1 MASKDYVVRR
11 APVEPA
17 KPAYLL
23 EKEFFDRY
31 LRRQCSHRHL
41 VDSFLRHLQSN
52 KWRSYKFEG
61 NSRYSFR
68 SDSDHIVTLTAATTS
83 DVMRLNP
90 ERTTKLYMALK
101 TGAFGYNSY
110 REFLDELRPF
120 IAAVFI
126 AENDPIT
133 NRLKVFLKLA
143 EGGLFEFSV
152 EPFVEIAKPLPDY
165 VKADA
170 EPIVE
175 DNDDPLDL
183 EEQLEVEL

>member
-11 APVEPA
+11 APVAPA
-17 KPAYLL
+17 KPAWEL
-23 EKEFFDRY
+23 EKEFFDSY

-41 VDSFLRHLQSN
+41 VDAFLRHLQSN
-52 KWRSYKFEG
+52 KWRTYKFEG

-83 DVMRLNP
+83 DVLRLNP

-101 TGAFGYNSY
+101 SGAFGYKTY
-110 REFLDELRPF
+110 REFMDELRHY

-126 AENDPIT
+126 AENDPVT

-170 EPIVE
+170 EPIVDDE
-175 DNDDPLDL
+175 DDPLNIED
-183 EEQLEVEL
+183 QIEVEV

>member
-17 KPAYLL
+17 KPAYLI

-31 LRRQCSHRHL
+31 LRRQCAHRHL

-52 KWRSYKFEG
+52 KWRTYQFEG

-68 SDSDHIVTLTAATTS
+68 SDSDHIVTLRAATTS
-83 DVMRLNP
+83 EVLALNP

-110 REFLDELRPF
+110 REFMDELRHY
-120 IAAVFI
+120 IAAVFV
-126 AENDPIT
+126 AENDPVT
-133 NRLKVFLKLA
+133 NRLRVFLKLS
-143 EGGLFEFSV
+143 EGGLFEFLV
-152 EPFVEIAKPLPDY
+152 EPFVGIAKPLPDY
-165 VKADA
+165 MKADSI
-170 EPIVE
+170 PIVE
-175 DNDDPLDL
+175 DEDDPLELDDRV
-183 EEQLEVEL
+183 EVEV

>member
-11 APVEPA
+11 APVAPA
-17 KPAYLL
+17 KPAHQL
-23 EKEFFDRY
+23 EKERFDRY
-31 LRRQCSHRHL
+31 LRKQCNHRTL
-41 VDSFLRHLQSN
+41 VDAFLRHLQSN
-52 KWRSYKFEG
+52 KWRTYQFEG

-68 SDSDHIVTLTAATTS
+68 SDSDHVVTLRAATTS

-90 ERTTKLYMALK
+90 ERTTKLFMALK

-110 REFLDELRPF
+110 REFMDELRHY

-126 AENDPIT
+126 AENDPVT
-133 NRLKVFLKLA
+133 NRLKVFLKLE

-165 VKADA
+165 VKADSI
-170 EPIVE
+170 PIVE
-175 DNDDPLDL
+175 DEDDPLELD
-183 EEQLEVEL
+183 ERVEVEV